1 MKKLLYSSV
10 ILTLFSVSLVLFQL
24 SCQEE
29 AEAQVYQPIK
39 NRILYKYLKQDGTVE
54 YWTARDDGT
63 DYFMLP
69 IEVPEFNT
77 LGRDGVFSSDGK
89 RLIVSV
95 TDQAKFTHIYSFTFD
110 GTGKMDKLVDG
121 TGKTDELNT
130 LAVAQAY

>member
-1 MKKLLYSSV
+1 MKKLFYSSLV
-10 ILTLFSVSLVLFQL
+10 LTAFSISLVLFQL

-63 DYFMLP
+63 DYYKLP
-69 IEVPEFNT
+69 IEVPAFFK

-95 TDQAKFTHIYSFTFD
+95 MDESKFTHIYSFTID

-121 TGKTDELNT
+121 TGKTDELN
-130 LAVAQAY
+130 VISVSQAY